1 MANKNNH
8 KSPDRLRNIKMQF
21 AAIDP
26 VSITNIPVFI
36 EQDSGRGWVNY
47 GSDNSYP
54 NFLLDL
60 YDSVPILSGIIN
72 GCADYV
78 TGGGVDTGA
87 PDLNKVIGSNLA
99 EILHNLAIDYF
110 LFGGF
115 CIEVLRDSR
124 GYATKINY
132 VPFDRVR
139 SDESKHTFYYSPD
152 WSKKA
157 NWRVK
162 YITVPAFDSNSTD
175 PRSFYYYSHPRIG
188 TYPTPIW
195 NSAIKSA
202 SIYSRVTEYH
212 LNGLANGFNSSAII
226 SFNNGVPEDDQKKEI
241 ERYFAEKFCGSEN
254 TGRVVLSF
262 APDKDHAAEI
272 NTLATEDYSTKYT
285 NCIEKAREDLFVA
298 FRATSNLFGLQK
310 EGVGFNTQE
319 YESAFKL
326 FNKTVISP
334 VQRIFERS
342 FSDVLGYDV
351 TITPFEITFDQN

>member
-1 MANKNNH
+1 MKIENSKKTTGHSAH
-8 KSPDRLRNIKMQF
+8 PFQF

-26 VSITNIPVFI
+26 VSVTSVPAFI

-47 GSDNSYP
+47 GSDNGYP

-78 TGGGVDTGA
+78 TGEGVDLGVGVDI
-87 PDLNKVIGSNLA
+87 DLTDLI
-99 EILHNLAIDYF
+99 HNLAIDYY

-115 CIEVLRDSR
+115 CIEVLRDMR
-124 GYATKINY
+124 GEVTMLNY

-139 SDESKHTFYYSPD
+139 TNEYKDKFYYSPD

-162 YITVPAFDSNSTD
+162 YTEVPTFDPNGTE

-202 SIYSRVTEYH
+202 VIYSRVTEYH
-212 LNGLANGFNSSAII
+212 LNGLSNGFNSSAII
-226 SFNNGVPEDDQKKEI
+226 SFNNGVPEDDQKREI
-241 ERYFAEKFCGSEN
+241 EKYFTEKFCGSTN

-262 APDKDHAAEI
+262 APDKEHSAEI
-272 NTLATEDYSTKYT
+272 NTLTTEDYSTKYT

-310 EGVGFNTQE
+310 ENVGFNTQE
-319 YESAFKL
+319 YDSSFRL
-326 FNKTVISP
+326 FNRTVIAP
-334 VQRIFERS
+334 TQRIFERAILYTLGVNASIEPFVIS
-342 FSDVLGYDV
+342 FDNEPEVK
-351 TITPFEITFDQN
+351 